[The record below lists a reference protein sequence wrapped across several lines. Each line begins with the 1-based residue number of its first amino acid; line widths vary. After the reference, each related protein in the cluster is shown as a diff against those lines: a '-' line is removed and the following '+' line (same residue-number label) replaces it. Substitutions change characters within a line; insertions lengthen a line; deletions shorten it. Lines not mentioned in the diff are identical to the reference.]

1 MATGV
6 HGVHHGRRLVCGGW
20 AMTLYEFHWRNG
32 VSEQI
37 YGDSAH
43 DALKRAG
50 YSGLS
55 GLDHYET
62 KRGLFQ

>member
-1 MATGV
+1 
-6 HGVHHGRRLVCGGW
+6 
-20 AMTLYEFHWRNG
+20 MTLYEFHWRNG
-32 VSEQI
+32 ISEQL

-50 YSGLS
+50 YSGLT